1 MSPNAQ
7 SFNPHRDPR
16 PGPPKVGHT
25 VVSARMDDALVR
37 ELDDLAR
44 RTGRSRGFYLRA
56 ALQEMLPVLRER
68 YWAHD
73 VQTRRDELHT
83 FNELTKHLDDN
94 HRGN

>member
-1 MSPNAQ
+1 
-7 SFNPHRDPR
+7 
-16 PGPPKVGHT
+16 
-25 VVSARMDDALVR
+25 MDDDLVR

-73 VQTRRDELHT
+73 VQARRDELHT

-94 HRGN
+94 HRSN